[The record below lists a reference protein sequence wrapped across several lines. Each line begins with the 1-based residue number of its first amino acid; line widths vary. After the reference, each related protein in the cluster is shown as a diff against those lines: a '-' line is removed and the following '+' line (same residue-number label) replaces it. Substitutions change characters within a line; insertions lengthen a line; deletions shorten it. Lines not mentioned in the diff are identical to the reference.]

1 MNDSYLTITRSNS
14 IFIMAFMACLTVSK
28 LIAVPINSVNV
39 KDFGAVGDGVADD
52 TAAIQKAIAASTE
65 RKANILLARQPMVDD
80 LPELAHLKA
89 LSTTT
94 ENTIQPEVFLP
105 KGVYRVRKTLVA
117 GSLVLRGENGT
128 VIRMENPSQDILYSH
143 WGYRVRVSN
152 VTFDGGRRQLLLYTG
167 NNDMANFCVEGCVFR
182 NSSAAAIWSHN
193 YRRPGG
199 HDFSTMTMGP
209 YTVENTP
216 DGPKLTPNDETQPY
230 FAHSTLAIVSDCHFE
245 ECAMAVDM
253 ATDGCQLERC
263 VFVTSKPLE
272 QPAFVGGMF
281 NRYVDLDCRAVKAV
295 GDKACWFAGRGG
307 TISGGKFRLDTPSA
321 DMPAIRWTSGKYISE
336 VPSALSVRH
345 AQFDGIGQALL
356 RIENRVAENSP
367 QLLDFDGVTLDG
379 ISSQIPAV
387 VWEVPFNLE
396 LAQKFHYNFKP
407 ALDIFEGAKM
417 TVEPP
422 YLWSISRCKGLSTAD
437 IPAVFSLNK
446 NGDVTPEQET
456 TFAVERPAPPTA
468 VIEAKF
474 LDARDFSVDDD
485 PDSDDTAALQSL
497 FAAARKEIAPVCI
510 LLPPIL
516 MRISQPLEL
525 PAECSITVRGNGCLL
540 QSNQDMPIFHGVN
553 VKTLSVEHLRL
564 AWGSVAFD
572 VTESPKALMHIDKCF
587 FYQQRKCAVKF
598 TGGRHNDAAVT
609 VSRCTFVSPVQ
620 GVDSDAA
627 TTWLENNWASTN
639 GRQDRQAFIVNRGNM
654 HCWGLLGVP
663 MPMKDHGRNHLP
675 IVPNWPFANDLRWF
689 DNYARLSVRQTRFG
703 GEYYGYVPVFNYAK
717 GGTIAIEG
725 SFACFGFPDCRNCI
739 VYCEAQP
746 SEILFRNFGWEW
758 RRGIQRSVKTATS
771 DMAVPVL
778 QRNFLW
784 TD

>member
-1 MNDSYLTITRSNS
+1 M
-14 IFIMAFMACLTVSK
+14 
-28 LIAVPINSVNV
+28 PINSINV

-105 KGVYRVRKTLVA
+105 KGVYRVSKTLVA
-117 GSLVLRGENGT
+117 GSLVLRGENGA
-128 VIRMENPSQDILYSH
+128 VIRMENPSQDVLYSH

-216 DGPKLTPNDETQPY
+216 DGPKLTPNDESQPY
-230 FAHSTLAIVSDCHFE
+230 FAHSTLAIVSDCRFE
-245 ECAMAVDM
+245 ECATAVDM

-281 NRYVDLDCRAVKAV
+281 NRYVDLDCRAAEAV

-396 LAQKFHYNFKP
+396 LARKFHYNFKP

-422 YLWSISRCKGLSTAD
+422 Y
-437 IPAVFSLNK
+437 
-446 NGDVTPEQET
+446 
-456 TFAVERPAPPTA
+456 
-468 VIEAKF
+468 
-474 LDARDFSVDDD
+474 
-485 PDSDDTAALQSL
+485 
-497 FAAARKEIAPVCI
+497 
-510 LLPPIL
+510 
-516 MRISQPLEL
+516 
-525 PAECSITVRGNGCLL
+525 
-540 QSNQDMPIFHGVN
+540 
-553 VKTLSVEHLRL
+553 
-564 AWGSVAFD
+564 
-572 VTESPKALMHIDKCF
+572 
-587 FYQQRKCAVKF
+587 
-598 TGGRHNDAAVT
+598 
-609 VSRCTFVSPVQ
+609 
-620 GVDSDAA
+620 
-627 TTWLENNWASTN
+627 
-639 GRQDRQAFIVNRGNM
+639 
-654 HCWGLLGVP
+654 
-663 MPMKDHGRNHLP
+663 
-675 IVPNWPFANDLRWF
+675 
-689 DNYARLSVRQTRFG
+689 
-703 GEYYGYVPVFNYAK
+703 
-717 GGTIAIEG
+717 
-725 SFACFGFPDCRNCI
+725 
-739 VYCEAQP
+739 
-746 SEILFRNFGWEW
+746 
-758 RRGIQRSVKTATS
+758 
-771 DMAVPVL
+771 
-778 QRNFLW
+778 
-784 TD
+784 